1 MAGVTA
7 MKVTMTSRVRA
18 YLAQRRALG
27 FKLKS
32 EGLLLLDFAR
42 FADKCHR
49 LGPIDLKLTLRW
61 ATKPK
66 SCDRLY
72 HARRLEIV
80 RTFAKH
86 LAVEEPRT
94 VVPPRHLLGPAHRRA
109 EPYIYSNRQIQQL
122 MRNAGDLGGLLRR
135 HTTRTLIGLLA
146 STGLRISE
154 ALKLQKGDVD
164 LDTGV
169 ITVRESKYRKTRF
182 VPLHRT
188 TVRPLQAYTRRR
200 DELWPLADSFF
211 VSVRGTR
218 WSCSAARGA
227 FNQIRQGLLFTRRA
241 PRLHDLRHTFTC
253 RVLLRWQRT
262 SVGAVGRV
270 PILSRYL
277 GHTHVTDT
285 FWYLTGIPELLAEAA
300 KRSERLSR

>member
-1 MAGVTA
+1 
-7 MKVTMTSRVRA
+7 
-18 YLAQRRALG
+18 LAQKRALG

-42 FADKCHR
+42 FADRKQH
-49 LGPIDLKLTLRW
+49 LGPIDLQVTLGW
-61 ATKPK
+61 ATRPK

-72 HARRLEIV
+72 HARRLEVV

-122 MRNAGDLGGLLRR
+122 MRKAGDLGGSLRC
-135 HTTRTLIGLLA
+135 HTTRTLVGLLA

-154 ALKLQKGDVD
+154 ALNLLKSDVD
-164 LDTGV
+164 LVTGV
-169 ITVRESKYRKTRF
+169 ITVRESKFRKTRF

-188 TVRPLQAYTRRR
+188 TIRALQIYARRR
-200 DELWPLADSFF
+200 DNLWPLADSFF

-218 WSCSAARGA
+218 WSGEGAREA
-227 FNQIRQGLLFTRRA
+227 FKQIRQELVFTRRA

-253 RVLLRWQRT
+253 RVLLRWQKR
-262 SVGAVGRV
+262 SAGAVTRV

-300 KRSERLSR
+300 KRSERPSR